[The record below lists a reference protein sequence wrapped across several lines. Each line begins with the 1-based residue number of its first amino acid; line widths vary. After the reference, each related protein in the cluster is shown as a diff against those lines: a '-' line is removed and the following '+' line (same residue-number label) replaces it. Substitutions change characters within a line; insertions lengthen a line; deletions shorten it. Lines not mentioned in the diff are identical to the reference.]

1 MTKALKAA
9 GRALGAWAVAVAVV
23 VCAGSARAAPPLE
36 KPRVVIAVGGKAT
49 LYYLPLTLAE
59 RLGYF
64 RDEGLEV
71 EIDDFPGGAKALQAL
86 IGGSADVASGGYE
99 HTIQMHAK
107 GQRLQ
112 AFVLQGNAALS
123 LALVKGRFDTYAGP
137 RDLKGRRIG
146 VTAPGSSTHMVV
158 NHLLASAQLKP
169 EDVAIVG
176 VGTGASAVGAVR
188 SGQIDA
194 LSSVEPAVVMLER
207 AGDARVVH
215 ETWSEAGARAVFG
228 GALPSASLYAKP
240 AFLQANPATAQAL
253 ANAMVRALRWLQRA
267 TTDQILAVVPPE
279 YTLGDRAAYVAALDR
294 LRGVYSR
301 DGRISPDGAAL
312 AWRVTATHDPSV
324 RAAGAPTPEATFTN
338 AFVDRVRAR

>member
-1 MTKALKAA
+1 MLIRRCDDRHLVDDFETETGDHEGIDLLRIVRQQPDLFQAEIFKD
-9 GRALGAWAVAVAVV
+9 
-23 VCAGSARAAPPLE
+23 LE
-36 KPRVVIAVGGKAT
+36 TNAVIAQIGPVT
-49 LYYLPLTLAE
+49 E
-59 RLGYF
+59 RG
-64 RDEGLEV
+64 
-71 EIDDFPGGAKALQAL
+71 
-86 IGGSADVASGGYE
+86 IGFDGV
-99 HTIQMHAK
+99 
-107 GQRLQ
+107 Q

-123 LALVKGRFDTYAGP
+123 LALVKGRVDSYGGP

-207 AGDARVVH
+207 SGDARVVH
-215 ETWSEAGARAVFG
+215 ETWSEAGTRAVFG

-267 TTDQILAVVPPE
+267 TTDQVLAVVPPE
-279 YTLGDRAAYVAALDR
+279 YTLGDRAAYVAALER

-301 DGRISPDGAAL
+301 DGRIPPDGAAL